1 MAEFKQAVEV
11 LKEII
16 AQPKEVST
24 DAGTVKQYDLDEM
37 IEALEF
43 LEKQAEAKTPLNK
56 RIIMKKI
63 IRD

>member
-43 LEKQAEAKTPLNK
+43 WEKQE
-56 RIIMKKI
+56 
-63 IRD
+63 